1 MKMILDIVDAAQTK
15 VHYRL
20 IFFLPTF
27 TLRKKETPFPTTTKP
42 ICCYAAF
49 AKFPTSYKKCCPM
62 QFRGIP
68 TTLSCIYSLICIL
81 KYCRRKGVAIPSQQ
95 QQ

>member
-27 TLRKKETPFPTTTKP
+27 TLRKKETQFPTQQP
-42 ICCYAAF
+42 SPFAAMPPLLNSLP
-49 AKFPTSYKKCCPM
+49 AKKCCPM

-95 QQ
+95 Q

>member
-27 TLRKKETPFPTTTKP
+27 TQRQKETPFPTTQP
-42 ICCYAAF
+42 SPFAAM
-49 AKFPTSYKKCCPM
+49 PP
-62 QFRGIP
+62 
-68 TTLSCIYSLICIL
+68 LLNSLLAI
-81 KYCRRKGVAIPSQQ
+81 RNVAPCSFEEYRQL
-95 QQ
+95 